1 MTVHAKVVPTLAEL
15 KATVIAVPVQ
25 MLAVLGVAIAIGEG
39 LTVIVYVGEA
49 PPQPP
54 LPPEVLELD

>member
-1 MTVHAKVVPTLAEL
+1 MVPTLAEL